1 MNRVPYEGLQ
11 ELFKKEVKSKYR
23 YNEDFALA
31 ELNDYIDKTYDQHYS
46 QSKFQAAE
54 FIIDAGH
61 GVGFCVGNI
70 MKYAQ
75 RYGKKGG
82 YNRKDIFKIIHY
94 AIMLLF
100 VHDTTIEESVT

>member
-1 MNRVPYEGLQ
+1 MI
-11 ELFKKEVKSKYR
+11 KYC
-23 YNEDFALA
+23 YNELKYLEEARNYVD
-31 ELNDYIDKTYDQHYS
+31 DTYKQHYS
-46 QSKFQAAE
+46 QTKFQAAE

-70 MKYAQ
+70 LKYAQ

-82 YNRKDIFKIIHY
+82 YNRKDILKIIHY

-100 VHDTTIEESVT
+100 VHDTHPEEPTT